1 MRQMQPLR
9 GVHVFSHPDLAS
21 ENAIKYMI
29 EEAKVMK
36 LCKIGDKVAVVTSSN
51 DDQPNEENDFTV

>member
-1 MRQMQPLR
+1 MAPLR
-9 GVHVFSHPDLAS
+9 GVQNFIHPDLES

-36 LCKIGDKVAVVTSSN
+36 LCRIGERVAVVTSKN
-51 DDQPNEENDFTV
+51 DD